1 MLSLF
6 NVRSSPS
13 INITHAHIVA
23 QRKPIKD
30 EYEISP
36 VGKPKVEKLCFSPL
50 WRAACHGPGVKRIR
64 DPTESFVQL
73 LSTLT
78 SGSIFY
84 FSITFPVLELQL

>member
-13 INITHAHIVA
+13 INITHAPHIVA
-23 QRKPIKD
+23 QREPIKD

-50 WRAACHGPGVKRIR
+50 WRAGCHGPGVKRIR

-73 LSTLT
+73 ILT

-84 FSITFPVLELQL
+84 FSITLPVLELQL

>member
-23 QRKPIKD
+23 QREPIKD
-30 EYEISP
+30 EYKISP
-36 VGKPKVEKLCFSPL
+36 GGKPKVEKLCFSPL
-50 WRAACHGPGVKRIR
+50 WRAGCHGPGVKRIR

>member
-23 QRKPIKD
+23 QREPIKD

-50 WRAACHGPGVKRIR
+50 WRAAFHGPGVKRIR

-73 LSTLT
+73 ILT

-84 FSITFPVLELQL
+84 FSITLPVLELQL

>member
-23 QRKPIKD
+23 QREPIKD
-30 EYEISP
+30 EYEIISP
-36 VGKPKVEKLCFSPL
+36 GGKPKVEKLCFSPL

-73 LSTLT
+73 ILT

-84 FSITFPVLELQL
+84 FSITLPVLELQL

>member
-30 EYEISP
+30 EYEIISP
-36 VGKPKVEKLCFSPL
+36 GGKPKVEKLCFSPL

-73 LSTLT
+73 ILT

-84 FSITFPVLELQL
+84 FSITLPVLELQL